1 MVTYCYQQI
10 YSSNVWNFLRKV
22 GGVARENSVLIHS
35 LIIIS
40 PHNNKLLPPNDPLFG
55 GGGGG
60 IWMFSETSIHLHLY
74 LTIQDLSKLKE
85 MFPSETEAALENVL
99 DFSLN
104 VEDAID
110 TLVNKPAGQYPYEV
124 ILCSCLMS
132 VGSILCTWLHVVYM
146 HSKVKFI
153 CTRIY

>member
-1 MVTYCYQQI
+1 M
-10 YSSNVWNFLRKV
+10 KV

-35 LIIIS
+35 LIIIP
-40 PHNNKLLPPNDPLFG
+40 PHNNKLLPPNDPLLG

-60 IWMFSETSIHLHLY
+60 IWMFCETASIHLHCTMY
-74 LTIQDLSKLKE
+74 LTIQDISKLKE

-110 TLVNKPAGQYPYEV
+110 TLVNKPAGQDPYEV

-132 VGSILCTWLHVVYM
+132 VGSILWLHVVYR
-146 HSKVKFI
+146 HSTVKFI